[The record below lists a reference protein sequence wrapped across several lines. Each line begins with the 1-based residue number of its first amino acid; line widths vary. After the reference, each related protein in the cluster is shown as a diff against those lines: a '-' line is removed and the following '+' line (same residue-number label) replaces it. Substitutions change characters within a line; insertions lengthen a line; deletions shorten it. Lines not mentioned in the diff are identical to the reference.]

1 MRLAVINGTTV
12 ENIVEADE
20 GFAIEDRT
28 LVEATAGAEIGG
40 TYSGGVFTPP
50 EPPVVPPR
58 VPEVISR
65 RQFYEQLEVDGIISK
80 AEALAAMKT
89 GTLPAALQAVVDG
102 MTDEDAK
109 YDAEMKL
116 VGATDFYRSSALVMV
131 FAIVIQWS
139 EERVDQFWTDA
150 EAR

>member
-50 EPPVVPPR
+50 EQPVVPPS

-102 MTDEDAK
+102 MTDENAK

-116 VGATDFYRSSALVMV
+116 VGATDFYRTSALVMV